1 LRARFERE
9 VERAHTNL
17 FDRSDPPQGWV
28 PPAEVQIHGL
38 WCNGKDTR
46 DAVKRCHKHNWHWQR
61 ALWQPRDIVV
71 NRKTGK
77 RSFEL
82 TLGDDSANF
91 EVIKAGWKKDHCV
104 ICGWDLFESEDH
116 HGVGYSNGFQWICL
130 ECHATFWDRPGFV
143 SGGYGDIT

>member
-1 LRARFERE
+1 MA
-9 VERAHTNL
+9 
-17 FDRSDPPQGWV
+17 
-28 PPAEVQIHGL
+28 
-38 WCNGKDTR
+38 
-46 DAVKRCHKHNWHWQR
+46 
-61 ALWQPRDIVV
+61 V

-116 HGVGYSNGFQWICL
+116 HGVGYSNSFQWICL

-143 SGGYGDIT
+143 SGAYGGIT